1 VTASA
6 GEALASARRRLRGL
20 GIPHAGREARL
31 LLSHVLRLD
40 EVRLLARPELPL
52 GEGER
57 SRFAELV
64 ERRAGGEP
72 TAYLLGRREF
82 YGRTFAVDRRVLVP
96 RPETEHLVEAVLAI
110 ELPKAPWIL
119 DVGTGSGCLAITL
132 ALERPGVRVVA
143 TDRSPGA
150 LAVARSNA
158 RALGGAEGVS
168 DAAGE
173 GNPAPAPRVL
183 LVGGN
188 LAAALRLARFDLV
201 VSNPPY
207 LAASEVPTL
216 PVDVREHEPRQALV
230 AGPTGLEAYERLV
243 AQLAAL
249 RPGTPLLLE
258 VGAGQAASVAALL
271 ESSGFLPQRTI
282 PDYAGIPRVVIGRR
296 APWTASTS

>member
-6 GEALASARRRLRGL
+6 GEALASARRRLQSL

-57 SRFAELV
+57 SRFADLV

-82 YGRTFAVDRRVLVP
+82 YGRTFAVDQRVLVP
-96 RPETEHLVEAVLAI
+96 RPETEHLVEAALAL
-110 ELPKAPWIL
+110 ELPPAPRIL
-119 DVGTGSGCLAITL
+119 DVGTGSGCVAITL
-132 ALERPGVRVVA
+132 ALERPEARVVA

-158 RALGGAEGVS
+158 RALGAARALPDAVQGDAAASALPVRLVGADLAEGL
-168 DAAGE
+168 DIE
-173 GNPAPAPRVL
+173 
-183 LVGGN
+183 
-188 LAAALRLARFDLV
+188 RFDLV

-207 LAASEVPTL
+207 IAEPEVASL
-216 PVDVREHEPRQALV
+216 SLDVREHEPRAALV
-230 AGPTGLEAYERLV
+230 AGPTGIEAYERLLV
-243 AQLAAL
+243 QLAPA
-249 RPGTPLLLE
+249 RPGTALLVE
-258 VGAGQAASVAALL
+258 VGAGQARRVEALL
-271 ESSGFLPQRTI
+271 EAAGFRHERTI